1 MKNTYLFLL
10 MLLLPAMA
18 TSSQQPQPDPELRTR
33 LIDAINEA
41 ESFQDRF
48 DAEVWLLDMSTRLQ
62 KRIPDS
68 AERLR
73 LLRLIHLEATRARL
87 TPELVLAVIDIE
99 SRFDRYAVSRAGA
112 QGLMQVMPF
121 WLNEIGHPE
130 DNLIHAHTNLRMGC
144 TILRYYL
151 DKEKGDLRR
160 ALGRYNGNIYSRDYA
175 DKVLNA
181 LFKHWYKA

>member
-62 KRIPDS
+62 KRIPAS

-73 LLRLIHLEATRARL
+73 LLRLIHLEATRAR
-87 TPELVLAVIDIE
+87 
-99 SRFDRYAVSRAGA
+99 
-112 QGLMQVMPF
+112 
-121 WLNEIGHPE
+121 
-130 DNLIHAHTNLRMGC
+130 
-144 TILRYYL
+144 
-151 DKEKGDLRR
+151 
-160 ALGRYNGNIYSRDYA
+160 
-175 DKVLNA
+175 
-181 LFKHWYKA
+181 